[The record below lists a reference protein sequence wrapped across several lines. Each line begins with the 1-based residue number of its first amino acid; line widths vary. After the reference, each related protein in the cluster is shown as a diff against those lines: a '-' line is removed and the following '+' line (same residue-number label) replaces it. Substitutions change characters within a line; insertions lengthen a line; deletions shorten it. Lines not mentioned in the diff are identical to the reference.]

1 MLILSIIY
9 INYYYNY
16 DKYDTKYCDNNN
28 NNNNNINESELILIR
43 INENF
48 DLYKIIFN
56 CWNINNN
63 KNNNNNNLYLIFIN

>member
-56 CWNINNN
+56 C
-63 KNNNNNNLYLIFIN
+63 